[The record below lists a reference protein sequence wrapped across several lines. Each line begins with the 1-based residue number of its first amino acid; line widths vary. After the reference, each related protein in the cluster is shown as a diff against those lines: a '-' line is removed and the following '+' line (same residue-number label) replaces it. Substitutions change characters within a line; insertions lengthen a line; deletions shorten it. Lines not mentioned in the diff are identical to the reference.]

1 MDKTLKLLTAG
12 LLATVFAV
20 APVYAQDSGTDDGSS
35 TDTSSG
41 TDAGSDT
48 GAETDDS
55 STNTDADAD
64 ADADVDAGA
73 DADTSTEADAEVGE
87 VDGEPTAQ
95 DGLATITAEQE
106 TQVREIFVATPPT
119 TTTVDFDVATG
130 VVVPNTVSLQPL
142 PPTIVEV
149 VPAYE
154 GYQYFALDDGRIVVV
169 EPTTLEVVYILE
181 G

>member
-1 MDKTLKLLTAG
+1 MGKTLKLLTAG
-12 LLATVFAV
+12 LLATVFAI

-35 TDTSSG
+35 TDSSSG

-48 GAETDDS
+48 STDTDDG
-55 STNTDADAD
+55 STNTDAETDADAD
-64 ADADVDAGA
+64 AGA
-73 DADTSTEADAEVGE
+73 DTATDGPDVSVGE
-87 VDGEPTAQ
+87 EDGEPTSQ

-106 TQVREIFVATPPT
+106 TQIREVFVATPPT
-119 TTTVDFDVATG
+119 TTTVDFEVTTG
-130 VVVPNTVSLQPL
+130 TVVPNTVTLQPL

-154 GYQYFALDDGRIVVV
+154 GYQYFALDDGRVVVV
-169 EPTTLEVVYILE
+169 EPTTLEVVYIIE